1 MELGCTMQE
10 YTKVVEYTR
19 LHTQALEHFGQET
32 EICEQMIE
40 LLPTKIEA
48 LRLGRLL
55 PMDGV

>member
-1 MELGCTMQE
+1 MQE